1 MDSFFIRTKFSV
13 GHIHFLPE
21 PDFNRTIFS
30 AEKKELEK
38 KYKTEIA
45 QLMKDHEEE
54 REKRAEEVL
63 EAKDEAQK
71 VKKAHKLAKRDYE
84 KAKESASLQA
94 ERMKAMEKEE
104 KSWID
109 FLKELDEQL
118 SSKFFLRHF
127 FDADLL
133 SLLLNNL
140 FSRRG
145 FPSLES
151 ASC

>member
-1 MDSFFIRTKFSV
+1 M
-13 GHIHFLPE
+13 
-21 PDFNRTIFS
+21 
-30 AEKKELEK
+30 EKKH
-38 KYKTEIA
+38 KTEIA

-63 EAKDEAQK
+63 EAKEHAQK
-71 VKKAHKLAKRDYE
+71 VEKAHKLAKRDYE

-94 ERMKAMEKEE
+94 ERMKVMEKEE
-104 KSWID
+104 KSWIN

-118 SSKFFLRHF
+118 SGKFFLRHF
-127 FDADLL
+127 SDADLL

-140 FSRRG
+140 FLRRG
-145 FPSLES
+145 FPSLEP